1 MRRLHGPRDT
11 GAVATEFALL
21 MAFMPLP
28 FLAFGII
35 DYGEVMAQAT
45 NLTATVRGAAEY
57 ARGQVAGQVAHGGVI
72 APPTAARL
80 STLLGVPAEVFT
92 PSPSSF
98 CTCADGSTPPPLPTC
113 PASSSG
119 AANPCAA
126 SPPPNGDLRVLIYV
140 AVSGSQTYTPLIS
153 GTWSFPASVNARTVL
168 RVQ

>member
-57 ARGQVAGQVAHGGVI
+57 ARGAVVEGGISALPPGSAI
-72 APPTAARL
+72 ASQLNMGATLTTA
-80 STLLGVPAEVFT
+80 
-92 PSPSSF
+92 SF
-98 CTCADGSTPPPLPTC
+98 CTCADGTSVSCTGGSC
-113 PASSSG
+113 SVSG
-119 AANPCAA
+119 
-126 SPPPNGDLRVLIYV
+126 DTRVLQYV
-140 AVSGSQTYTPLIS
+140 AVSGSVS
-153 GTWSFPASVNARTVL
+153 GGTWSFPPSVNARTVL
-168 RVQ
+168 RTQ

>member
-57 ARGQVAGQVAHGGVI
+57 ARGAVVEGGISALPPGSAI
-72 APPTAARL
+72 ASQLNTGATLTTA
-80 STLLGVPAEVFT
+80 
-92 PSPSSF
+92 SF
-98 CTCADGSTPPPLPTC
+98 CTCADGTSVSCTWTC
-113 PASSSG
+113 SVSG
-119 AANPCAA
+119 
-126 SPPPNGDLRVLIYV
+126 DTRVLQYV
-140 AVSGSQTYTPLIS
+140 AVSGSQTFTPLIS
-153 GTWSFPASVNARTVL
+153 ATWSFPATVNARTVL
-168 RVQ
+168 RTR